1 MMFMDKRR
9 RTDVV
14 SVTRWVA
21 GRVTRRVARAIEL
34 YGKLPK
40 SEYRSIVKDL
50 VTALA
55 TPCMPAAAIYC
66 MSLGAFPT
74 LVKETLE
81 APDLP
86 DLGALPVSGEPV
98 LPEPVPYQADELASP
113 EPAPWED
120 DELDPV
126 DAQWYFDLPSV
137 RLITNVLPADTTS
150 VVALGTPTVA
160 AVAAESVPQ
169 VTLVDISPR
178 FRPPGL
184 PPWVDGKGVE
194 TVSHNLDEK
203 PYEGTGNADVV
214 VMDPPWYIENYRAW
228 LHSAVASCRQ
238 DGLIVVAL
246 PQVLTNRRAVPER
259 EEVLEL
265 LKFIGS
271 VEMMEN
277 VLTYVTPSFELAV
290 LEADDLQFLRRWRRA
305 DLALVK
311 VKCRQLPYEFPWVR
325 DIEWV
330 YREVRGRVV
339 RSCYE
344 PENSSGLPI
353 INPTN
358 PRVESQPTGSTDPRM
373 AYRLTSV
380 GRSYL
385 WSCGANLVT
394 SRGRAAAVQRWGAL
408 PQILARLQEDEDCD
422 LDSAVRDELPGVSA
436 EDCKPLADI
445 LRTLLES

>member
-1 MMFMDKRR
+1 MMTFLEQCLRA
-9 RTDVV
+9 DVK
-14 SVTRWVA
+14 SMA
-21 GRVTRRVARAIEL
+21 RRVAGQAARVIRL
-34 YGKLPK
+34 YGKLPR
-40 SEYRSIVKDL
+40 SEYRSL
-50 VTALA
+50 VADAVTTLA
-55 TPCMPAAAIYC
+55 ASCVPAAAVYC

-86 DLGALPVSGEPV
+86 GLDSLPLPPV
-98 LPEPVPYQADELASP
+98 LPEPVPCADDGLAAA

-137 RLITNVLPADTTS
+137 RFIISVFPPDTSS

-178 FRPPGL
+178 FCPPGL
-184 PPWVDGKGVE
+184 PPWVDGKDVV
-194 TVSHNLDEK
+194 TVSQNLDEK
-203 PYEGTGNADVV
+203 RYGGTGDADVV
-214 VMDPPWYIENYRAW
+214 IMDPPWYIENYRAW
-228 LHSAVASCRQ
+228 LQSAVASCRVG
-238 DGLIVVAL
+238 GLIAVAL
-246 PQVLTNRRAVPER
+246 PQVLTNRRSLPER
-259 EEVLEL
+259 EEILEL
-265 LKFIGS
+265 LRFIGP

-311 VKCRQLPYEFPWVR
+311 VQSRCLPYDFPGVQ

-339 RSCYE
+339 RSCRE
-344 PENSSGLPI
+344 PEHGSGLPVI
-353 INPTN
+353 GPTN
-358 PRVESQPTGSTDPRM
+358 PEMEHWLTGSTDPRM
-373 AYRLTSV
+373 EYRLTGV
-380 GRSYL
+380 GRNYL
-385 WSCGANLVT
+385 WSSGANLVT
-394 SRGRAAAVQRWGAL
+394 SRGRAAAVLRWGAL
-408 PQILARLQEDEDCD
+408 PRILNRLQKDDDCD
-422 LDSAVRDELPGVSA
+422 LDSAVQAELPGVSA
-436 EDCKPLADI
+436 EDCKPLVDI

>member
-1 MMFMDKRR
+1 MMLMDHRR

-21 GRVTRRVARAIEL
+21 GSVTRRVARAIEL
-34 YGKLPK
+34 YGKLPR

-81 APDLP
+81 TPDLP
-86 DLGALPVSGEPV
+86 DPGALPVSGEPV
-98 LPEPVPYQADELASP
+98 LPEPVPYQAEELASL

-137 RLITNVLPADTTS
+137 RLITNVFPASTTS

-169 VTLVDISPR
+169 VTLVDVSPR
-178 FRPPGL
+178 FCPPDL
-184 PPWVDGKGVE
+184 PPWVDGKSVE
-194 TVSHNLDEK
+194 TVSQNLDEK
-203 PYEGTGNADVV
+203 PYEGTGDADVV
-214 VMDPPWYIENYRAW
+214 VMDPPWYIESYRTW
-228 LHSAVASCRQ
+228 LHSAVASCRVG
-238 DGLIVVAL
+238 GLIAVAL
-246 PQVLTNRRAVPER
+246 PQVLTNRRSVPER
-259 EEVLEL
+259 AEILEL
-265 LKFIGS
+265 LRFIGP
-271 VEMMEN
+271 VDVMEN

-311 VKCRQLPYEFPWVR
+311 VQRRWLPYEFPWVR

-339 RSCYE
+339 RSCYGQQ
-344 PENSSGLPI
+344 NSSGLPI

-358 PRVESQPTGSTDPRM
+358 PQVESWPTGTSDPRM
-373 AYRLTSV
+373 EYRLTGV
-380 GRSYL
+380 GRNYL

-408 PQILARLQEDEDCD
+408 PQILDRLQKDEDCG
-422 LDSAVRDELPGVSA
+422 LDSAVRDEIPGVSA
-436 EDCKPLADI
+436 EECKPLVDI
-445 LRTLLES
+445 LRTLLEG

>member
-1 MMFMDKRR
+1 MTVAAQRPR
-9 RTDVV
+9 AEVR
-14 SVTRWVA
+14 SVARWVV
-21 GRVTRRVARAIEL
+21 RTIQL
-34 YGKLPK
+34 YGSNLLPWF
-40 SEYRSIVKDL
+40 EYRSIVAEV
-50 VTALA
+50 VTTLA
-55 TPCMPAAAIYC
+55 ASCVPAAAVYR

-86 DLGALPVSGEPV
+86 GLDVLPLPPGDEPV
-98 LPEPVPYQADELASP
+98 LPEPVPCAADGLASG

-137 RLITNVLPADTTS
+137 RLITTVFPAGTAS

-160 AVAAESVPQ
+160 AVAAESVPH
-169 VTLVDISPR
+169 VTLVEISPR
-178 FRPPGL
+178 FCTPDL
-184 PPWVDGKGVE
+184 PSWVDGRDVA

-203 PYEGTGNADVV
+203 RFEGTGDADVV

-228 LHSAVASCRQ
+228 LHSAVASCRVG
-238 DGLIVVAL
+238 GLIAVAL
-246 PQVLTNRRAVPER
+246 PQVLTNRRSVPER
-259 EEVLEL
+259 EKILEL
-265 LKFIGS
+265 LRFIGP

-305 DLALVK
+305 DLALVT
-311 VKCRQLPYEFPWVR
+311 VKRRWLPYEFPSVR
-325 DIEWV
+325 DIHWV

-339 RSCYE
+339 RSCHE
-344 PENSSGLPI
+344 PEHGSGLPVI
-353 INPTN
+353 GPTN
-358 PRVESQPTGSTDPRM
+358 PGTEHWQTDPRM
-373 AYRLTSV
+373 EYRLTGV
-380 GRSYL
+380 GRNYL
-385 WSCGANLVT
+385 WSSGANLVT

-408 PQILARLQEDEDCD
+408 PRILDRLQEDEDCD
-422 LDSAVRDELPGVSA
+422 LDSAVQDELHGVSA
-436 EDCKPLADI
+436 EDCKPLVDI

>member
-1 MMFMDKRR
+1 MTLVEQCLRA
-9 RTDVV
+9 DVR
-14 SVTRWVA
+14 SVTRRVA
-21 GRVTRRVARAIEL
+21 GRVTRRVVRAIEL
-34 YGKLPK
+34 YGKLPR
-40 SEYRSIVKDL
+40 SEYRSIVKEV

-55 TPCMPAAAIYC
+55 TPCVPAAAVYC

-81 APDLP
+81 APDLR
-86 DLGALPVSGEPV
+86 DRDALPAGDRPV
-98 LPEPVPYQADELASP
+98 LPEPVPWQDDGPVLA

-137 RLITNVLPADTTS
+137 RFITSVFPPDATS

-160 AVAAESVPQ
+160 AVAAEPVPQ

-184 PPWVDGKGVE
+184 PPWVDGNRVQA
-194 TVSHNLDEK
+194 VSWNLDEK
-203 PYEGTGNADVV
+203 PYEGTGDADVV

-228 LHSAVASCRQ
+228 LHSAVASCRVG
-238 DGLIVVAL
+238 GLIAVAL
-246 PQVLTNRRAVPER
+246 PQVLTNRRSVPER
-259 EEVLEL
+259 EEILDL
-265 LKFIGS
+265 LRFIGP
-271 VEMMEN
+271 VEMVDN

-290 LEADDLQFLRRWRRA
+290 LATDDLQFLRRWRRA

-311 VKCRQLPYEFPWVR
+311 VQRRCLPYDFPWVR

-330 YREVRGRVV
+330 YRTVGGRVV

-344 PENSSGLPI
+344 PEHSCGLPI
-353 INPTN
+353 IKP
-358 PRVESQPTGSTDPRM
+358 TDPRM
-373 AYRLTSV
+373 EYRLTGV
-380 GRSYL
+380 GRNYL
-385 WSCGANLVT
+385 WSSDANLVT
-394 SRGRAAAVQRWGAL
+394 SRGRAATVQRWGAL
-408 PQILARLQEDEDCD
+408 PQILDRLEKDPDCD
-422 LDSAVRDELPGVSA
+422 FESAVRDKVLGVSA
-436 EDCKPLADI
+436 EDCQELVDI